1 MFVSREH
8 RGHGI
13 VVIHIGHT
21 DETESQ
27 VSGRALAE
35 INSVISEEENIS
47 GKILVA
53 TEISRGWTLGPNND
67 ETRVIYSVRE
77 NNADR

>member
-1 MFVSREH
+1 MIVSREH
-8 RGHGI
+8 REYGI
-13 VVIHIGHT
+13 IVIHVIHT
-21 DETESQ
+21 NETAHQ

-35 INSVISEEENIS
+35 INSVISEEKNIS